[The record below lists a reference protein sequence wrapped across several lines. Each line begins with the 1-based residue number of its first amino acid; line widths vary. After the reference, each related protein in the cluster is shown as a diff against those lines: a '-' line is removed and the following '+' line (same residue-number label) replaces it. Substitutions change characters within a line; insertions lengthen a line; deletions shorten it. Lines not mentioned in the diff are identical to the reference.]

1 MRKVNDF
8 EKAKKGDYFL
18 SKSTKNK
25 REVLFI
31 VKDENSI
38 NIKGAIKQNG
48 DIYVLYEGRAFI
60 RGVNILR
67 WKAFLCSGQKDFL
80 LYKLNKKETE
90 KYKRMI
96 ILHHLK

>member
-1 MRKVNDF
+1 MRKVGDF
-8 EKAKKGDYFL
+8 GKAKKGDYFL
-18 SKSTKNK
+18 SKSAKDK

-48 DIYVLYEGRAFI
+48 DVYVLYGGCVFI
-60 RGVNILR
+60 RGVNILK
-67 WKAFLCSGQKDFL
+67 WKGFLCSGQKDFL

-90 KYKRMI
+90 KHKRMI